1 MKQPRQKTGKF
12 ASPYQ
17 ERQGNPISL
26 RLPQSLDEA
35 MRTAVSW
42 QSAEDNHKLKKW
54 IEDAIAQKLKHHSQS
69 EKYSTSLVGD

>member
-17 ERQGNPISL
+17 ERRGNPISL

-35 MRTAVSW
+35 MRAAVSW
-42 QSAEDNHKLKKW
+42 QSAEDNHKLKEW
-54 IEDAIAQKLKHHSQS
+54 IEDAISQKLKPVNQRR
-69 EKYSTSLVGD
+69 EDLRI